1 MLIGHVIFSCAH
13 HSTDYTDFN
22 VTWNLNGSEYYTGE
36 AANEY
41 STSIIGN
48 YTVSFLHDVANGLGI
63 DSRAFMPNKC
73 KVFMTST
80 VVDNDNRCG
89 RD

>member
-1 MLIGHVIFSCAH
+1 MLSTTIIATLSIASSTGVH
-13 HSTDYTDFN
+13 HSTEGTDFN

-48 YTVSFLHDVANGLGI
+48 YTVNFLHDVANGLGI
-63 DSRAFMPNKC
+63 DSVSFVP
-73 KVFMTST
+73 
-80 VVDNDNRCG
+80 VDC
-89 RD
+89 